1 MAYPTVAAPYGLK
14 PINRVDGLPYAGATR
29 QLPIGTGNGTT
40 IFYGDVVKLVGGLV
54 VKDVGTDAATPIG
67 TFVGCSYTDPNSNQ
81 KVFKQYY
88 PASTTAA
95 DIVAYV
101 VDDPLAVF
109 KVAVVTVATTTMNGV
124 ASTAIG
130 SNGMLV
136 QNTGSTVSGNSAV
149 GIASAIG
156 TTTTQPLRIVGLV
169 EESKNSAGS
178 YTEVLVV
185 WNFGMHRYLNTTG
198 TA

>member
-1 MAYPTVAAPYGLK
+1 
-14 PINRVDGLPYAGATR
+14 
-29 QLPIGTGNGTT
+29 
-40 IFYGDVVKLVGGLV
+40 
-54 VKDVGTDAATPIG
+54 
-67 TFVGCSYTDPNSNQ
+67 
-81 KVFKQYY
+81 
-88 PASTTAA
+88 
-95 DIVAYV
+95 
-101 VDDPLAVF
+101 
-109 KVAVVTVATTTMNGV
+109 MNGV

-136 QNTGSTVSGNSAV
+136 QNTGSTISGNSSV

-169 EESKNSAGS
+169 EETKNAAGS

>member
-1 MAYPTVAAPYGLK
+1 MAYPTVSAPYGLK
-14 PINRVDGLPYAGATR
+14 PVNRVDGLPYAGATR
-29 QLPIGTGNGTT
+29 YLPIGSSNDTT

-67 TFVGCSYTDPNSNQ
+67 VFMGCTYTDPNSQQ
-81 KVFKQYY
+81 KLFKQYY
-88 PASTTAA
+88 PADTAA
-95 DIVAYV
+95 SDIQAYV
-101 VDDPLAVF
+101 VDDPFAVF

-136 QNTGSTVSGNSAV
+136 QNTGSTISGNSSV

-169 EESKNSAGS
+169 EETKNAAGS